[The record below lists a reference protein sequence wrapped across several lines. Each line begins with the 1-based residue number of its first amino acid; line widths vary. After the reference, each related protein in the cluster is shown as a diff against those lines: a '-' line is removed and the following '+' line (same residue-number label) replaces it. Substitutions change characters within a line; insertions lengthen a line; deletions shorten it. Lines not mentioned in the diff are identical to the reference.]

1 MGMIKI
7 YEHFLFHLRHRTMTQ
22 WQTRTPLMQL
32 SDQLTNLLDGSDVID
47 NVVVIAEAS
56 VGKHQSQEHRKNDF
70 PHFGF
75 GLCCFCSGGLM
86 GIGLVWDGSSLKF
99 SSHHAHS
106 LFLSFNL
113 SLSIPFSLVV
123 FQILFFVPNLQLSED
138 LGIRFYKQRRRR
150 REKESSYL
158 TQKFLSDVSS
168 STRFDLDFAVCE
180 FLGERFHLRI

>member
-1 MGMIKI
+1 MYVGVAQGRSERGKGEGIVKCVCVCECEYKVRVSACVCACAI
-7 YEHFLFHLRHRTMTQ
+7 EREREIGILQCFLEDERKPLKVTISLSLYFISHFSGTVSRT
-22 WQTRTPLMQL
+22 
-32 SDQLTNLLDGSDVID
+32 
-47 NVVVIAEAS
+47 
-56 VGKHQSQEHRKNDF
+56 
-70 PHFGF
+70 
-75 GLCCFCSGGLM
+75 
-86 GIGLVWDGSSLKF
+86 
-99 SSHHAHS
+99 HAHS

-150 REKESSYL
+150 EKESSYL